1 MSSVC
6 LTHRLYH
13 CTLYRLYIVTS
24 SETNKNDDDDDDD
37 DEKCIEPTYSYSYTV
52 TEEIRS
58 DNSFTFLST
67 TQPHIGAAR
76 A

>member
-6 LTHRLYH
+6 LAHRLYH
-13 CTLYRLYIVTS
+13 CILYIVTS